1 MNRIISILTGCF
13 FICSLP
19 AAAQTESDA
28 TPKYVNEFLTIGV
41 GAKSLGMSLAQVAS
55 VKDITAGYWNPGGL
69 LGMRG
74 TYEAAAM
81 HSEYFAGIAKY
92 DYASVGK
99 RLDSISAASVSFIRF
114 GVDDIP
120 NTTDLIDAG
129 GNIDYSRITTF
140 SAADYAFILS
150 YARRGLP
157 FVPQKGAIAA
167 TGSNGYTDGFQ
178 WGANAKIIYRQIGDF
193 AQSWGFG
200 LDAAVQYHKSHWHF
214 GAVARD
220 VTGTFNAWTFSLDD
234 RTQEVFEQTNNDL
247 PENGLEIALPRFVM
261 GAARDFQWNKVSLLA
276 EANFTATTDGR
287 RNTLISGKPFS
298 IDPSLGIE
306 LGYNKTVF
314 LRAGMGNITRVK
326 NFDNTDAVI
335 IQPNIGVGLRIRQIF
350 IDYALSDIGNV
361 SDVLYSNVFSL
372 RYEFLSKKP

>member
-1 MNRIISILTGCF
+1 MNRIIIVL
-13 FICSLP
+13 ISLFLCISN
-19 AAAQTESDA
+19 AKSQTATDA

-41 GAKSLGMSLAQVAS
+41 GAKSLGMSLSQVAS
-55 VKDITAGYWNPGGL
+55 VKDITAGYWNPAGL
-69 LGMRG
+69 LNMKGQ
-74 TYEAAAM
+74 YEAAAM

-92 DYASVGK
+92 DYASFGK
-99 RLDSISAASVSFIRF
+99 KLDSISAASVSFIRF

-157 FVPQKGAIAA
+157 FVPNNGAIASPN
-167 TGSNGYTDGFQ
+167 SNGYTNGFQ

-193 AQSWGFG
+193 ADSWGFG
-200 LDAAVQYHKSHWHF
+200 LDAAVQYHHNNWHF

-220 VTGTFNAWTFSLDD
+220 ITGTFNAWTFSLDD
-234 RTQEVFEQTNNDL
+234 RTKEVFEQTNNDL
-247 PENGLEIALPRFVM
+247 PENGLEIALPRFIL
-261 GAARDFQWNKVSLLA
+261 GAARDFQWNKISLLA
-276 EANFTATTDGR
+276 EANITATTDGR
-287 RNTLISGKPFS
+287 RNTLVSSNPFS
-298 IDPSLGIE
+298 IDPSMGIE
-306 LGYNKTVF
+306 VGYNKTVF
-314 LRAGMGNITRVK
+314 LRAGMGNITRVT
-326 NFDNTDAVI
+326 NFDNSEAIV
-335 IQPNIGVGLRIRQIF
+335 IQPNIGVGLRIRQIYV
-350 IDYALSDIGNV
+350 DYALSDIGNV